1 MEIHN
6 MERKLPK
13 GPKNL
18 KSSVL
23 ETKKGEQTTPDITNP
38 IAILTIKV
46 IE

>member
-23 ETKKGEQTTPDITNP
+23 KTKKGRTNNPKYYKSNCDINH
-38 IAILTIKV
+38 
-46 IE
+46 